1 MSRAYAVVWS
11 ENGST
16 ASGRLES
23 LADRFEL
30 EGRGQR
36 LSIPFGELESAS
48 IARGQTDRLR
58 GLPVLELDR
67 AGRPPVR
74 IASLEGTATLHEL
87 HAQVGRASEP
97 SVGVA
102 C

>member
-1 MSRAYAVVWS
+1 MSRTYAVLWS

-23 LADRFEL
+23 LDDRFEL
-30 EGRGQR
+30 EGRGGR
-36 LSIPFGELESAS
+36 LSIPFGELERAS
-48 IARGQTDRLR
+48 IARGRTDRLH

-67 AGRPPVR
+67 PGRPPVR

-87 HAQVGRASEP
+87 HAQVGRSGEQAL
-97 SVGVA
+97 GGA